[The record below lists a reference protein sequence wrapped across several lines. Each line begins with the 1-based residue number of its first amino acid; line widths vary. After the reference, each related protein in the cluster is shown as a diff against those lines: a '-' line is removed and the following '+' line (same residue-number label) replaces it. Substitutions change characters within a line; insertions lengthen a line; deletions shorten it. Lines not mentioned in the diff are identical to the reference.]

1 MFRILP
7 FSFSKQNIGQP
18 TVSNVPLL
26 YPIRVV
32 CAAGV
37 QTNISFPDQFLGRA
51 IAIKITNNDATN
63 AASYDY
69 NLNRVF
75 ANLAASSF
83 DVVDGAVVNYL
94 TVIAGAAGTVLV
106 EAQVLPI
113 QRTTPEIEVV
123 V

>member
-1 MFRILP
+1 MFCILP
-7 FSFSKQNIGQP
+7 FSFSQQNISQP

-32 CAAGV
+32 CPAGAT
-37 QTNISFPDQFLGRA
+37 TNISFPDQFLGRA
-51 IAIKITNNDATN
+51 IAIKISNNDGVN

-69 NLNRVF
+69 NLNRIF
-75 ANLAASSF
+75 ANLAASTF

-113 QRTTPEIEVV
+113 ERTSPEIEVV
-123 V
+123 I

>member
-1 MFRILP
+1 VFRILP

-18 TVSNVPLL
+18 TVSNIPLL

-32 CAAGV
+32 CPPGV

-51 IAIKITNNDATN
+51 IAIKITNNDAAN

>member
-7 FSFSKQNIGQP
+7 FSFSQQNIGQP

-32 CAAGV
+32 CPAGV

-51 IAIKITNNDATN
+51 IAIKITNNDAAN

-113 QRTTPEIEVV
+113 ERTAPEIEVQL
-123 V
+123 